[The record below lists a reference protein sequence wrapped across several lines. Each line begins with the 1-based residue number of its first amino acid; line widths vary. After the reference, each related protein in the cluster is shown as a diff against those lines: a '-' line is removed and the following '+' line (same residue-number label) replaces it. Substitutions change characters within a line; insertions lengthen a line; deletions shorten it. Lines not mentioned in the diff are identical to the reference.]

1 MNFSVYWQHADAVS
15 KTLYFILLAM
25 SIATWTIFILRLLG
39 TRQLKQQAYSQ
50 LVQALAQLKSK
61 LQPLTFEQRKAV
73 AEQAL
78 LRQISAEKSQAEKG
92 VSVLGTIASLAPFV
106 GLFGTVWGIFH
117 ALVAVGTSGQA
128 GLAQV
133 ATPVGEALIMTG
145 LGLSVAIP
153 AVLAYNI
160 CVRFNRGLAHDL
172 QDQAH
177 SLLIDTTLQAQMRV
191 GFDHHHAPKSIRD
204 GGPGAHIGDNNGP
217 TAANSAAAISQL
229 NTRWRAGCA
238 SQGRNTRPK
247 PAQVAT
253 DSQQITPDSAQN
265 HISRSAWP
273 SPTPTSTL
281 TPDIATHQ
289 AFGFSPWHSAPRHR
303 PDCASALSSSSART
317 GARAMRA
324 ARYSKYP
331 APAYG
336 KAPPSHGQP
345 RHSCCKPVPDSQT
358 INT

>member
-172 QDQAH
+172 QDQAR
-177 SLLIDTTLQAQMRV
+177 SLLIDTMLQQETPAKTETKATQQSLV
-191 GFDHHHAPKSIRD
+191 G
-204 GGPGAHIGDNNGP
+204 G
-217 TAANSAAAISQL
+217 
-229 NTRWRAGCA
+229 
-238 SQGRNTRPK
+238 
-247 PAQVAT
+247 
-253 DSQQITPDSAQN
+253 
-265 HISRSAWP
+265 
-273 SPTPTSTL
+273 
-281 TPDIATHQ
+281 Q
-289 AFGFSPWHSAPRHR
+289 A
-303 PDCASALSSSSART
+303 
-317 GARAMRA
+317 
-324 ARYSKYP
+324 
-331 APAYG
+331 
-336 KAPPSHGQP
+336 
-345 RHSCCKPVPDSQT
+345 
-358 INT
+358 

>member
-39 TRQLKQQAYSQ
+39 TRQLKQQAYAQ
-50 LVQALAQLKSK
+50 LAQALATLKSK

-117 ALVAVGTSGQA
+117 ALVAVGTSGRA

-177 SLLIDTTLQAQMRV
+177 SLLIDTMLQQETTIKTETKATQQSLV
-191 GFDHHHAPKSIRD
+191 G
-204 GGPGAHIGDNNGP
+204 G
-217 TAANSAAAISQL
+217 
-229 NTRWRAGCA
+229 
-238 SQGRNTRPK
+238 
-247 PAQVAT
+247 
-253 DSQQITPDSAQN
+253 
-265 HISRSAWP
+265 
-273 SPTPTSTL
+273 
-281 TPDIATHQ
+281 Q
-289 AFGFSPWHSAPRHR
+289 A
-303 PDCASALSSSSART
+303 
-317 GARAMRA
+317 
-324 ARYSKYP
+324 
-331 APAYG
+331 
-336 KAPPSHGQP
+336 
-345 RHSCCKPVPDSQT
+345 
-358 INT
+358 

>member
-39 TRQLKQQAYSQ
+39 TRQLKQQAYTQ
-50 LVQALAQLKSK
+50 LVQALATLKSK
-61 LQPLTFEQRKAV
+61 LQPLSFEQRKAV

-117 ALVAVGTSGQA
+117 ALVAVGKSGQA

-145 LGLSVAIP
+145 LGLAVAIP
-153 AVLAYNI
+153 AVIAYNI

-177 SLLIDTTLQAQMRV
+177 SLLIDTMLQQE
-191 GFDHHHAPKSIRD
+191 
-204 GGPGAHIGDNNGP
+204 
-217 TAANSAAAISQL
+217 TAAK
-229 NTRWRAGCA
+229 TE
-238 SQGRNTRPK
+238 TK
-247 PAQVAT
+247 AT
-253 DSQQITPDSAQN
+253 QQS
-265 HISRSAWP
+265 
-273 SPTPTSTL
+273 L
-281 TPDIATHQ
+281 VGGQ
-289 AFGFSPWHSAPRHR
+289 A
-303 PDCASALSSSSART
+303 
-317 GARAMRA
+317 
-324 ARYSKYP
+324 
-331 APAYG
+331 
-336 KAPPSHGQP
+336 
-345 RHSCCKPVPDSQT
+345 
-358 INT
+358 

>member
-39 TRQLKQQAYSQ
+39 TRQLKQQAYAQ
-50 LVQALAQLKSK
+50 LVQALAALKSK

-92 VSVLGTIASLAPFV
+92 ISVLGTIASLAPFV

-177 SLLIDTTLQAQMRV
+177 GLLIDTMLQQETVVKTETKANQQSLV
-191 GFDHHHAPKSIRD
+191 G
-204 GGPGAHIGDNNGP
+204 G
-217 TAANSAAAISQL
+217 
-229 NTRWRAGCA
+229 
-238 SQGRNTRPK
+238 
-247 PAQVAT
+247 
-253 DSQQITPDSAQN
+253 
-265 HISRSAWP
+265 
-273 SPTPTSTL
+273 
-281 TPDIATHQ
+281 Q
-289 AFGFSPWHSAPRHR
+289 A
-303 PDCASALSSSSART
+303 
-317 GARAMRA
+317 
-324 ARYSKYP
+324 
-331 APAYG
+331 
-336 KAPPSHGQP
+336 
-345 RHSCCKPVPDSQT
+345 
-358 INT
+358 

>member
-39 TRQLKQQAYSQ
+39 TRQLKQQAYAQ
-50 LVQALAQLKSK
+50 LAQALATLKSK
-61 LQPLTFEQRKAV
+61 LQPLSFEQRKAV

-92 VSVLGTIASLAPFV
+92 VSVLGPIASLAPFV

-117 ALVAVGTSGQA
+117 ALVAVGNSGQV

-145 LGLSVAIP
+145 LGLAVAIP

-177 SLLIDTTLQAQMRV
+177 GLLIDTMLQQEPSATVEVKATQQS
-191 GFDHHHAPKSIRD
+191 FA
-204 GGPGAHIGDNNGP
+204 GG
-217 TAANSAAAISQL
+217 
-229 NTRWRAGCA
+229 
-238 SQGRNTRPK
+238 
-247 PAQVAT
+247 QV
-253 DSQQITPDSAQN
+253 
-265 HISRSAWP
+265 
-273 SPTPTSTL
+273 
-281 TPDIATHQ
+281 
-289 AFGFSPWHSAPRHR
+289 
-303 PDCASALSSSSART
+303 
-317 GARAMRA
+317 
-324 ARYSKYP
+324 
-331 APAYG
+331 
-336 KAPPSHGQP
+336 
-345 RHSCCKPVPDSQT
+345 
-358 INT
+358 

>member
-177 SLLIDTTLQAQMRV
+177 SLLIDTMLQQE
-191 GFDHHHAPKSIRD
+191 
-204 GGPGAHIGDNNGP
+204 
-217 TAANSAAAISQL
+217 
-229 NTRWRAGCA
+229 
-238 SQGRNTRPK
+238 
-247 PAQVAT
+247 
-253 DSQQITPDSAQN
+253 TP
-265 HISRSAWP
+265 IK
-273 SPTPTSTL
+273 TET
-281 TPDIATHQ
+281 IATQ
-289 AFGFSPWHSAPRHR
+289 
-303 PDCASALSSSSART
+303 
-317 GARAMRA
+317 
-324 ARYSKYP
+324 
-331 APAYG
+331 
-336 KAPPSHGQP
+336 PSLVGGQ
-345 RHSCCKPVPDSQT
+345 V
-358 INT
+358 

>member
-177 SLLIDTTLQAQMRV
+177 SLLIDTMLQQETPAKTETKATQQSLV
-191 GFDHHHAPKSIRD
+191 G
-204 GGPGAHIGDNNGP
+204 G
-217 TAANSAAAISQL
+217 
-229 NTRWRAGCA
+229 
-238 SQGRNTRPK
+238 
-247 PAQVAT
+247 
-253 DSQQITPDSAQN
+253 
-265 HISRSAWP
+265 
-273 SPTPTSTL
+273 
-281 TPDIATHQ
+281 Q
-289 AFGFSPWHSAPRHR
+289 A
-303 PDCASALSSSSART
+303 
-317 GARAMRA
+317 
-324 ARYSKYP
+324 
-331 APAYG
+331 
-336 KAPPSHGQP
+336 
-345 RHSCCKPVPDSQT
+345 
-358 INT
+358 

>member
-39 TRQLKQQAYSQ
+39 TRQLKQQAYAQ
-50 LVQALAQLKSK
+50 LAQALATLKSK

-177 SLLIDTTLQAQMRV
+177 SLLIDTMLQQETPAKTETKATQQSLV
-191 GFDHHHAPKSIRD
+191 G
-204 GGPGAHIGDNNGP
+204 
-217 TAANSAAAISQL
+217 
-229 NTRWRAGCA
+229 
-238 SQGRNTRPK
+238 
-247 PAQVAT
+247 
-253 DSQQITPDSAQN
+253 
-265 HISRSAWP
+265 
-273 SPTPTSTL
+273 
-281 TPDIATHQ
+281 
-289 AFGFSPWHSAPRHR
+289 
-303 PDCASALSSSSART
+303 
-317 GARAMRA
+317 
-324 ARYSKYP
+324 
-331 APAYG
+331 
-336 KAPPSHGQP
+336 GQ
-345 RHSCCKPVPDSQT
+345 T
-358 INT
+358 

>member
-25 SIATWTIFILRLLG
+25 SIVLRLLG
-39 TRQLKQQAYSQ
+39 TRQLKQQAYAQ
-50 LVQALAQLKSK
+50 LAQALAGLKAK

-177 SLLIDTTLQAQMRV
+177 SLLIDTMLQQETTAKTETKATQQSLV
-191 GFDHHHAPKSIRD
+191 G
-204 GGPGAHIGDNNGP
+204 G
-217 TAANSAAAISQL
+217 
-229 NTRWRAGCA
+229 
-238 SQGRNTRPK
+238 
-247 PAQVAT
+247 
-253 DSQQITPDSAQN
+253 
-265 HISRSAWP
+265 
-273 SPTPTSTL
+273 
-281 TPDIATHQ
+281 Q
-289 AFGFSPWHSAPRHR
+289 A
-303 PDCASALSSSSART
+303 
-317 GARAMRA
+317 
-324 ARYSKYP
+324 
-331 APAYG
+331 
-336 KAPPSHGQP
+336 
-345 RHSCCKPVPDSQT
+345 
-358 INT
+358 